1 MTKEIHIG
9 EHVIPKDSL
18 AFGHLWGFMKDPE
31 VWPEA
36 EMFRPERFLEETE
49 AGELRLVRHERFV
62 PFGLGRRI
70 CMGMSLATDTLF
82 IFMTTL
88 VKSLKFDNSLHQPKP
103 DPANFTD
110 GFTVIPHPY
119 YVNIKRR

>member
-49 AGELRLVRHERFV
+49 AGELRLVRHERWV
-62 PFGLGRRI
+62 PFGMGRRI
-70 CMGMSLATDTLF
+70 CMGMTLATDTLF
-82 IFMTTL
+82 IFTATL
-88 VKSLKFDNSLHQPKP
+88 LKNLKFDNPLSHSKP
-103 DPANFTD
+103 DPKNYSD
-110 GFTVIPHPY
+110 GFTIIPHPY

>member
-49 AGELRLVRHERFV
+49 AGLRLVRHERWV
-62 PFGLGRRI
+62 PFGMGRRI
-70 CMGMSLATDTLF
+70 CMGMTLATDTLF
-82 IFMTTL
+82 IFTATL
-88 VKSLKFDNSLHQPKP
+88 LKNLKFDNPLSHSKP
-103 DPANFTD
+103 DPKNYSD
-110 GFTVIPHPY
+110 GFMIIPHPY
-119 YVNIKRR
+119 YVNINRR

>member
-1 MTKEIHIG
+1 MG
-9 EHVIPKDSL
+9 PIPCSKVCVRVSKL
-18 AFGHLWGFMKDPE
+18 SNTT
-31 VWPEA
+31 V
-36 EMFRPERFLEETE
+36 
-49 AGELRLVRHERFV
+49 AGDLRLVRHERWV
-62 PFGLGRRI
+62 PLGLGRRI
-70 CMGMSLATDTLF
+70 CMGMSLASDTLF

-88 VKSLKFDNSLHQPKP
+88 VKSLKFDNPLHQPKP

>member
-1 MTKEIHIG
+1 MLFQARFYGFFFYVRVTKEVEI
-9 EHVIPKDSL
+9 EDCVIPKDCH
-18 AFGHLWGFMKDPE
+18 AMANLWGFMKDPD

-70 CMGMSLATDTLF
+70 CMGMSLF

-88 VKSLKFDNSLHQPKP
+88 PKP
-103 DPANFTD
+103 DPTNFTD
-110 GFTVIPHPY
+110 DMILHPY
-119 YVNIKRR
+119 YVNI